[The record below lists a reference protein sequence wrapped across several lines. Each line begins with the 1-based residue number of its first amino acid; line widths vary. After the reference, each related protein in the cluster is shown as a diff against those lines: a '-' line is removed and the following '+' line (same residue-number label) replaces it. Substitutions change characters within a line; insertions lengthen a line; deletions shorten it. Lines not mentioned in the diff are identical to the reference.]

1 MLRDLRK
8 HLEGKGVDPSVLDDY
23 SVESSV
29 DEANAVEADALTEAL
44 DALTKAMQPRE
55 PREEEEMM
63 IEDEEEMMSEDDQR
77 SLFDLDDDDLDLEDD
92 EDLDVEKAYYRD
104 AMKALADNTDQMI
117 AEMNKRMDAVLKG
130 VEAMVSEMK
139 GMKGMSEDMEKS
151 LNALRGQPLAP
162 RAVTSAPVNSAPE
175 TPAAPQRGDVIRKG
189 LKMLQD
195 SSIDAQR
202 KSAVRTAIT
211 QLEAGIPVSA
221 ISHIIDLD

>member
-1 MLRDLRK
+1 MLKDLRK

-29 DEANAVEADALTEAL
+29 DEANAVEADALTQAL
-44 DALTKAMQPRE
+44 DALTKAMQPRD
-55 PREEEEMM
+55 EEEMM
-63 IEDEEEMMSEDDQR
+63 IEDDEEMMSEDDQR
-77 SLFDLDDDDLDLEDD
+77 SLFDLDDEELDLEDD

-139 GMKGMSEDMEKS
+139 GMKGMNEEMEKS

>member
-1 MLRDLRK
+1 MLKDLRK

-29 DEANAVEADALTEAL
+29 DEANAVEADALTQAL
-44 DALTKAMQPRE
+44 DALTKAMQP
-55 PREEEEMM
+55 EEEMM

-77 SLFDLDDDDLDLEDD
+77 SLFELDDNEDLDIEDD

-139 GMKGMSEDMEKS
+139 GMKGMNEEMEKS

-162 RAVTSAPVNSAPE
+162 RAVTSAPVSTPE

-195 SSIDAQR
+195 SSIDAQQ
-202 KSAVRTAIT
+202 KIAVRTAIT

>member
-1 MLRDLRK
+1 MLKDLRK

-44 DALTKAMQPRE
+44 DALTKAMQPRD
-55 PREEEEMM
+55 EEEMM
-63 IEDEEEMMSEDDQR
+63 IEDDEEMMSEDDQR
-77 SLFDLDDDDLDLEDD
+77 SLFDLDDEDLDLEDD

-162 RAVTSAPVNSAPE
+162 RAVTSAPVNSTPE

>member
-1 MLRDLRK
+1 MLKDLRK

-29 DEANAVEADALTEAL
+29 DEANAVEADALTQAL
-44 DALTKAMQPRE
+44 DALTKAMQPRD
-55 PREEEEMM
+55 EEEMM

-77 SLFDLDDDDLDLEDD
+77 SLFDLDDEELDLEDD

>member
-1 MLRDLRK
+1 MLKDLRK

-44 DALTKAMQPRE
+44 DALTKAMQPRD
-55 PREEEEMM
+55 EEEMM

-77 SLFDLDDDDLDLEDD
+77 SLFDLDDDDLDLDDD

-162 RAVTSAPVNSAPE
+162 RAVTSAPVSSAPE

-195 SSIDAQR
+195 PSVDVQR

>member
-1 MLRDLRK
+1 MLKDLRK

-44 DALTKAMQPRE
+44 DALTKAMQPRD
-55 PREEEEMM
+55 EEEMM
-63 IEDEEEMMSEDDQR
+63 IEDDEEEMMSEDDQR
-77 SLFDLDDDDLDLEDD
+77 SLFDLDDENLDLEDD

>member
-1 MLRDLRK
+1 MLKDLRK

-44 DALTKAMQPRE
+44 DALTKAMQPRD
-55 PREEEEMM
+55 EEEMM
-63 IEDEEEMMSEDDQR
+63 IEDDEEMMSEDDQR
-77 SLFDLDDDDLDLEDD
+77 SLFDLDDEDLDLEDD

-139 GMKGMSEDMEKS
+139 GMKGMNEEMEKS

-162 RAVTSAPVNSAPE
+162 RAVTSAPVSTPE

>member
-1 MLRDLRK
+1 MLKDLRK

-23 SVESSV
+23 SVESN
-29 DEANAVEADALTEAL
+29 EANAVEADALTQAL
-44 DALTKAMQPRE
+44 DALTKAMQ

-77 SLFDLDDDDLDLEDD
+77 SLFDLDDEDLDLEDD

-139 GMKGMSEDMEKS
+139 GMKGMNEEMEKS

-162 RAVTSAPVNSAPE
+162 RAVTSAPVSSTPE

>member
-1 MLRDLRK
+1 MLKDLRK

-29 DEANAVEADALTEAL
+29 DEANAVEADALTQAL
-44 DALTKAMQPRE
+44 DALTKAMQPRD
-55 PREEEEMM
+55 EEEMM
-63 IEDEEEMMSEDDQR
+63 IEDDEEMMSEDDQR
-77 SLFDLDDDDLDLEDD
+77 SLFDLDDEELDLEDD